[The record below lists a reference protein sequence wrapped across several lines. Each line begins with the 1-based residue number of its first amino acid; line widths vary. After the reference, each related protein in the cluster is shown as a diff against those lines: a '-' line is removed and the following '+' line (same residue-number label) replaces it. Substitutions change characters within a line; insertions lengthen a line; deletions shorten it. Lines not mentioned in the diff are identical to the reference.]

1 MSELIF
7 GGASALLPLLLPML
21 CIFLG
26 CVILALLLAWA
37 GCLLLCRRKKE

>member
-1 MSELIF
+1 VTALLN
-7 GGASALLPLLLPML
+7 GGAAALLPLLLPML

-26 CVILALLLAWA
+26 CVLGVLLIAWA